1 MASFDFGI
9 RIKATDG
16 ASSVLAGIQQKISG
30 FGSSVGASVSTAA
43 DRMAKFG
50 MATMGVQQITG
61 ALATVGD
68 AFTNY
73 ESDLAAVSAVTGLAG
88 KELDNIGNAARGL
101 AKDFGG
107 SASDQLKSFQGVLSK
122 FGADQFK
129 SAEGAKSLELI
140 SRNINT
146 LSAAS
151 GDSAAQSMDVLAN
164 AMLQMGVNTDDAGI
178 AAKTSTEYMNTLAAS
193 AQVGSAEIPQ
203 VGAAFLQVG
212 VAAKGLNMDFNEVNT
227 AIQVL
232 GKGGKYGAEAGVALR
247 NVMGLMMKASGPAE
261 EAMKGL
267 GTSSTEMGKILT
279 DPSKG
284 LNEGMKKLKAGLA
297 KLPSDAARSAAM
309 MNIFGGENAAAAGVL
324 LNNTETYDNYRKA
337 IRESAEAGAAQTQ
350 ATIRMATSATY
361 AARAQAYVNDMFL
374 TAGQAIGKYG
384 VAAISTVN
392 SVAPQITALAGV
404 KSLLPE
410 GAFTSIKT
418 GLTSAFSSVGG
429 IATRAFSSVQGAFGT
444 MAAGLKGFSF
454 SGAFSSIAT
463 SASSAVS
470 GMGSALSSGVLSLR
484 IFAAQQLAAARG
496 SALFSGGIG
505 GFAKTIGGSLV
516 GGVRSAISSVMAMNM
531 AFLTSPVTWIVL
543 GIAAAAFLIYKNW
556 APIKAFF
563 GDLFDGIAGFFGGFM
578 DGIGAAF
585 SAPWSILQEVF
596 AAFSPIIDAVKALFT
611 PVEAVAGATGKT
623 ANQFAWLKDAG
634 IVAGQY
640 LGTAFRVI
648 VTPILWVLKVIG
660 QVIGIVT
667 GLSTSGGN
675 MAKVL
680 IGAFTAIT
688 LPIQTVMG
696 LLGGLWTFVTDLF
709 SGKSF
714 AEAGMNMIMSL
725 WEGIQA
731 TWGKLVEG
739 VKGLVGGITNLFSG
753 KKDDAQAKATT
764 AATGKTSDEA
774 AKTASA
780 AVQKAV
786 PKEVKAPK
794 VGKPK
799 VPKADQ
805 PKLMPLRPPLAP
817 DFKWIAKQNIESPKF
832 KPMDPPKLTTDTG
845 NAAKKMSEEL
855 KSISVEGTDLF
866 SANSTAFKLPE
877 VQLPQISDVKPLDA
891 GAFGKALLPEIK
903 LPSLQVPE
911 LSLPKLDIPNVSLP
925 QLPDLSNPV
934 PGVPPVGGILPQGAP
949 PMPLQATAPA
959 ANGSVVVNFNVNI
972 NAGAASGGGASSA
985 QDIANEVEQALRK
998 MAPDIAR
1005 QIEEA
1010 TQQSKRLSFAGF

>member
-1 MASFDFGI
+1 MALFDFGL
-9 RIKATDG
+9 RINATDG
-16 ASSVLAGIQQKISG
+16 ASSVLSNIQQKITSMG
-30 FGSSVGASVSTAA
+30 TNASSALAGAGQ
-43 DRMAKFG
+43 RMATFG

-261 EAMKGL
+261 DALKGMGL
-267 GTSSTEMGKILT
+267 SSTELGKTLA

-297 KLPSDAARSAAM
+297 KLPDDFSRANALSQ
-309 MNIFGGENAAAAGVL
+309 IFGSENKAAAEVL

-531 AFLTSPVTWIVL
+531 AFLTSPVVWIAL

-556 APIKAFF
+556 EPIKAFF
-563 GDLFDGIAGFFGGFM
+563 GGLFDGIGGFFTGFM
-578 DGIGAAF
+578 DGISSAF
-585 SAPWSILQEVF
+585 AAPWSILQEVF
-596 AAFSPIIDAVKALFT
+596 AAFAPIIDAVKAMFA
-611 PVEAVAGATGKT
+611 PVAAVGGATGKA
-623 ANQFAWLKDAG
+623 ANNFAWLKDVG
-634 IVAGQY
+634 IIAGQY
-640 LGTAFRVI
+640 IGTAFRVI
-648 VTPILWVLKVIG
+648 VTPILWVLKVVG
-660 QVIGIVT
+660 QVISLLM
-667 GLSTSGGN
+667 GLQTSGGN
-675 MAKVL
+675 MARVL
-680 IGAFTAIT
+680 VAAFTAIT
-688 LPIQTVMG
+688 LPIQIVMG
-696 LLGGLWTFVTDLF
+696 LIGGLWTFITDLF

-714 AEAGMNMIMSL
+714 AEAGSNMIMSL

-731 TWGKLVEG
+731 TWGKLVDG

-753 KKDDAQAKATT
+753 KKDDAQTKATEK
-764 AATGKTSDEA
+764 ATDKTSTEA
-774 AKTASA
+774 AKTATK
-780 AVQKAV
+780 AVEKSV
-786 PKEVKAPK
+786 PKEIKAPK

-799 VPKADQ
+799 VPKADS

-817 DFKWIAKQNIESPKF
+817 DFKWIAKQNIE
-832 KPMDPPKLTTDTG
+832 PPKIKPFEAPKMDTAD
-845 NAAKKMSEEL
+845 AAKTMSESL
-855 KSISVEGTDLF
+855 KSISTEGTDLF
-866 SANSTAFKLPE
+866 SANSKAFKLPE
-877 VQLPQISDVKPLDA
+877 VQLPPLGLPEVKLPNLNDIKMPDLEPVA
-891 GAFGKALLPEIK
+891 GKILGGLQLPKLSLPEI
-903 LPSLQVPE
+903 PQFAMPQM
-911 LSLPKLDIPNVSLP
+911 PGLDMPNVGNAP
-925 QLPDLSNPV
+925 QRSAPPV
-934 PGVPPVGGILPQGAP
+934 PFQAAPQAPQAGGG
-949 PMPLQATAPA
+949 
-959 ANGSVVVNFNVNI
+959 VVVNFSVNVG
-972 NAGAASGGGASSA
+972 AGASGEA
-985 QDIANEVEQALRK
+985 QDIANEVQQALK
-998 MAPDIAR
+998 KLAPDLAR
-1005 QIEEA
+1005 TVEEA
-1010 TQQSKRLSFAGF
+1010 MQQAKRLSFAGF